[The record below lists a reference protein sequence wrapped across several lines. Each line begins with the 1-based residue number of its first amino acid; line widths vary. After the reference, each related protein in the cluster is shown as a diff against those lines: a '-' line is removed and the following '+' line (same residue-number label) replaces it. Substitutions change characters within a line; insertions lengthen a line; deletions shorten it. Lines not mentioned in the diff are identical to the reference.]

1 MIKYLFVQ
9 FSIVALPLIIGLSIY
24 ANQNNWTSS
33 LPARW
38 FAGLFFFI
46 TTVTAAISL
55 GFSLDTVFS
64 SSSHLAIASVITLFS
79 LMTIRLCGVF
89 WLIGSST
96 VESILN
102 RPVNVSYEAIR
113 LSIVLFLLLY
123 GFSEVLRTP
132 VNEWDAVAIWFNKA
146 KSIYYGDLWNKT
158 PFSEYPNSGPVI
170 WALLMRLFGHT
181 EQIGRLVF
189 PTIFVFCCWQFSYFS
204 FKNQQRSLYFLIC
217 WSVLSF
223 YLFKSWVWSGY
234 QDNFIACTAA
244 VAVYIF
250 IQSLYAADST
260 NLAGRVFRDDSN
272 GSSILGNSAL
282 DSVAFLLCG
291 MLYLIKNEGLVLGA
305 IISSTYLI
313 FSANEKND
321 SKDITKK
328 ITINIIL
335 FLVPIAFQLFIKL
348 AYDINP
354 LQVQGDAFS
363 LNKNFSIQERMMRLL
378 PIGLAFCTYVWQ
390 NLFIYSV
397 CLASTYCS
405 IKYYKKITK
414 NIFINS
420 FLIIIML
427 LHSFFIVA
435 VFIVTN
441 QNLEWHIMTAY
452 GRLMSQHLMIVYALT
467 LWNLSM
473 IINHFNGIWNKT
485 Q

>member
-9 FSIVALPLIIGLSIY
+9 FSIVAFPLIVGLSIF
-24 ANQNNWTSS
+24 TSQDNRTPS

-38 FAGLFFFI
+38 FAGLFVLI
-46 TTVTAAISL
+46 TTFTAAISF
-55 GFSLDTVFS
+55 GFSLDIVFS
-64 SSSHLAIASVITLFS
+64 SPSQLTIAIVITLLI
-79 LMTIRLCGVF
+79 LMIIRLCGVF
-89 WLIGSST
+89 RPIGSST
-96 VESILN
+96 VEPTLN
-102 RPVNVSYEAIR
+102 RPVALSHEAIR
-113 LSIVLFLLLY
+113 LSIVLFLWLY
-123 GFSEVLRTP
+123 GFSEVLRIP

-170 WALLMRLFGHT
+170 WAFLMRLFGHT
-181 EQIGRLVF
+181 EQIGRLIF

-204 FKNQQRSLYFLIC
+204 FKNQQRFLYFLFC

-223 YLFKSWVWSGY
+223 YLFKSWAWSGY

-250 IQSLYAADST
+250 IQSLYKADSSS
-260 NLAGRVFRDDSN
+260 LASQAFTGDRN
-272 GSSILGNSAL
+272 GSSISKNNAL
-282 DSVAFLLCG
+282 DPLAFLLCG

-305 IISSTYLI
+305 IICSTYLI
-313 FSANEKND
+313 YSANEKND

-363 LNKNFSIQERMMRLL
+363 LNKNFSIQEHMMRLF

-414 NIFINS
+414 NFFINS

-473 IINHFNGIWNKT
+473 IINHFKGVWNKT